1 LTWSFGKL
9 QSYGKWTLALAVGGL
24 LTVIPI
30 EGHSFKGQLWAQTA
44 GQSSKQP
51 AVKSSNQAQVH
62 PVSLPTRMTG
72 STSLPAARAGWAYP
86 QKQTLTYE
94 VDWRVFPAGTAVLHM
109 ESNGDS
115 QRLTVTG
122 DSLGAFNLL
131 LRVNDHFQSTFSR
144 QTGCSSGFAK
154 QLIEGSKQVN
164 SEQQF
169 GSGLSRT
176 TDDERNLITHS
187 HHAEQ
192 TAIPPCVTD
201 ALSAAFY
208 AASQPLQVG
217 GQFHVPLVYGA
228 NLLDV
233 TAHVEGEE
241 AVRTPTATYQTLRVQ
256 PTWTNTAVR
265 NSGNIWIWYTND
277 DRHIPVQV
285 RARLFWGT
293 ITFRLTGIEQK

>member
-1 LTWSFGKL
+1 M
-9 QSYGKWTLALAVGGL
+9 AVGGL
-24 LTVIPI
+24 LIISLI
-30 EGHSFKGQLWAQTA
+30 ENQHPEGRLWAQTA

-51 AVKSSNQAQVH
+51 AVKSPNQAQVH
-62 PVSLPTRMTG
+62 PASPARVSG
-72 STSLPAARAGWAYP
+72 STSLPAARAGWVYP

-154 QLIEGSKQVN
+154 QLIEGSKQVS

-192 TAIPPCVTD
+192 AAIPPCVTD
-201 ALSAAFY
+201 ALSAVLY

-217 GQFHVPLVYGA
+217 AQFHVPLVYGA

-293 ITFRLTGIEQK
+293 ITFRLTAMEQK